1 MYVPVYIHID
11 CAEECQFKSYTH
23 VRVHVAVKLAGRMFF
38 NDVGQIGQRSRTFV
52 AWTLGLPD
60 VEFMASVIA
69 SFLGPAQLSVA
80 CNTEEQF
87 FSLCAGRAWERG

>member
-1 MYVPVYIHID
+1 MYVRVYIHID

-69 SFLGPAQLSVA
+69 TFPGSPRTQTKKLLFCIASDGKLGGA
-80 CNTEEQF
+80 
-87 FSLCAGRAWERG
+87 